1 MPARKLTLVALGL
14 LLTLGLAACGGDDG
28 DGGGDP
34 AGDGGGG
41 EGASAPAYAAEVCGA
56 MKDWVTTVQEK
67 SAALGESAA
76 AGDAEAGKD
85 LLVTLLGDISAA
97 TGDLVAAVEEAGVPE
112 VDNGE
117 EIAANLAD
125 AFRQAQQILD
135 NAREDVEAL
144 PSNPAAF
151 QQGAAEIGP
160 TLQEAISSITES
172 LEGSQSDE
180 LDRAFEE
187 EEACQSVA
195 G

>member
-1 MPARKLTLVALGL
+1 MPPRKLTLVALGL
-14 LLTLGLAACGGDDG
+14 LLSLALASCGGDESG
-28 DGGGDP
+28 EETSANGE
-34 AGDGGGG
+34 GGGG
-41 EGASAPAYAAEVCGA
+41 SASAEQYAAEVCGA
-56 MKDWVTTVQEK
+56 MKDWVSTVQQK
-67 SAALGESAA
+67 STELGESAA

-85 LLVTLLGDISAA
+85 LLVNLLSEISAA
-97 TGDLVAAVEEAGVPE
+97 TGDLVTAVEDAGVPD

-117 EIAANLAD
+117 EISANLAD

-135 NAREDVEAL
+135 EAQADVEDL
-144 PSNPAAF
+144 PSDPQAF

-180 LDRAFEE
+180 LDQAFEQ

-195 G
+195 A